1 MPKVTMAKPKTIK
14 AAPVSDVEASSVV
27 TALVVSKE
35 EAEAARLALQQLQ
48 LAEIDRQRM
57 LYQVQDER
65 QRMVAAE
72 VESHYL
78 LLGHALTS
86 RANSMGAADA
96 FRHRVVSA
104 LWLGVVCD
112 CPYNKDSLQWGFHG
126 ATVLSVVM
134 SVLVGETKSPDLNG
148 IHAGFGAL
156 FSQWHRHGV
165 LAASGQPPVLSTYE
179 AVEIAHLLETP
190 ATTETSVPHDTLL
203 SRALALVL
211 LHAVAPRRAMDL
223 AMAVA
228 KNSPPETRDVVR
240 YLSMLVLG
248 SVQNTTKEALLRPYF
263 IAHGFPS
270 DFWTTDPPCAPVRR
284 VISMLPTVQVPAA
297 YFPNAH
303 VVTSFHVILSVFGTT
318 SSISD
323 GLRNLDEYQ
332 HPHSAVATSLGIL
345 WGATYGNAK
354 DTSHD
359 PHTYINTDKPIIL
372 EDLLHVII
380 QHGYVYALRVKNT
393 TASRQ
398 TLTPALEIAWSLYAA
413 ASKAFHPIATRA
425 HDTIRSMDP
434 CSIEDVEAI
443 RRQSPGNMDMELRP
457 YNAPPDMA
465 AEVADFWV
473 IYASRVA
480 TLVPPPPQPVI
491 IPPPLTLEQPS
502 TSGNLLAETKVD
514 TSMAKAGHGVAKS
527 PSDKAVANAQTSPG
541 RGSPP
546 RPPSPQTTKKA
557 STKRSKKALVLTP
570 DEIAR
575 QELRLTFTDRYAHVR
590 EAIQVHF
597 ATLLSTLTGQV
608 NAAFRRHDAVDTWAS
623 RSAMATALLAHQD
636 QLQQLHEKL
645 QGEEGSHHLS
655 KATMADMCNL
665 SSLLTLKTNICRP
678 DTIHNTYF

>member
-35 EAEAARLALQQLQ
+35 EAGAAWLALQQLQ

-57 LYQVQDER
+57 LYQVHDER
-65 QRMVAAE
+65 QKMVAAE

-78 LLGHALTS
+78 RLGPALTS
-86 RANSMGAADA
+86 RANSKGAADA

-104 LWLGVVCD
+104 LWLGVACD

-126 ATVLSVVM
+126 VRRCRVILKVTYYVATVLSVVM

-156 FSQWHRHGV
+156 FSQWHRHGTSLV
-165 LAASGQPPVLSTYE
+165 MLGGETLSIAKRIIPSQPPVLSTYE

-284 VISMLPTVQVPAA
+284 VVYIHPPIILPPKVSDYNLVFQVISMLPTVQVPAA

-323 GLRNLDEYQ
+323 GLRNLDAFQ

-380 QHGYVYALRVKNT
+380 QHGYVYALRVKNA
-393 TASRQ
+393 TASQQ

-425 HDTIRSMDP
+425 RDTIRSVDP
-434 CSIEDVEAI
+434 CTVEDVEAI

-457 YNAPPDMA
+457 YNAPTDMA
-465 AEVADFWV
+465 AEVVDFWV
-473 IYASRVA
+473 IYASRVVCTYA
-480 TLVPPPPQPVI
+480 
-491 IPPPLTLEQPS
+491 LTL
-502 TSGNLLAETKVD
+502 GVC
-514 TSMAKAGHGVAKS
+514 AGC
-527 PSDKAVANAQTSPG
+527 D
-541 RGSPP
+541 
-546 RPPSPQTTKKA
+546 
-557 STKRSKKALVLTP
+557 
-570 DEIAR
+570 
-575 QELRLTFTDRYAHVR
+575 
-590 EAIQVHF
+590 
-597 ATLLSTLTGQV
+597 
-608 NAAFRRHDAVDTWAS
+608 
-623 RSAMATALLAHQD
+623 
-636 QLQQLHEKL
+636 
-645 QGEEGSHHLS
+645 
-655 KATMADMCNL
+655 
-665 SSLLTLKTNICRP
+665 
-678 DTIHNTYF
+678 